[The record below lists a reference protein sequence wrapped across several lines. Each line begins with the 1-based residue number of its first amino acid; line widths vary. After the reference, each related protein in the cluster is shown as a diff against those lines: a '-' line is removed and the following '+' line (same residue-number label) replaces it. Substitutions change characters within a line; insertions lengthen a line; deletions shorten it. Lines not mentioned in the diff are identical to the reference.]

1 MGCDTLRTS
10 GTATEHGRTLHS
22 VQKQA
27 AQLLS
32 PFARRPA
39 DTTCDMLRGTSC
51 FAPMC
56 ARHATASMLRVDR
69 WSPHHLERAA
79 DTASELRCTLIGSE
93 SSLRSQE
100 AAHKHS
106 QPLMMIVEMYALR
119 PAAAVAE
126 EHCQLEHH
134 AARRA
139 GACPATA
146 PKRWRPSQ
154 AASARSLPPRRRL
167 QNGLQ
172 KASKLVSS
180 HTSRHWGLLFDG
192 TTVDIS
198 IERSNLAKGIP
209 CGPRGAMGPV
219 RRARRGS
226 RASLE
231 GRPPTCNEF
240 VTICNEYC
248 YISR

>member
-1 MGCDTLRTS
+1 LRTS

-32 PFARRPA
+32 PSARRPA
-39 DTTCDMLRGTSC
+39 DTTCDMLRGTC

-56 ARHATASMLRVDR
+56 T
-69 WSPHHLERAA
+69 P
-79 DTASELRCTLIGSE
+79 C
-93 SSLRSQE
+93 
-100 AAHKHS
+100 
-106 QPLMMIVEMYALR
+106 
-119 PAAAVAE
+119 
-126 EHCQLEHH
+126 HCKH
-134 AARRA
+134 AARRPMVAAPPGACGRYRVRAAVHADRQRELAPLAGSCSQTLAATDDDRRDVRVETSSCRGRGAPSA
-139 GACPATA
+139 GAPTL
-146 PKRWRPSQ
+146 PDGRGH
-154 AASARSLPPRRRL
+154 ARRPPRSGGGLRKPPPLDRCRL
-167 QNGLQ
+167 DDDQNGLQ

-231 GRPPTCNEF
+231 VRPPTCNEF
-240 VTICNEYC
+240 VTICTEYC
-248 YISR
+248 YMTR